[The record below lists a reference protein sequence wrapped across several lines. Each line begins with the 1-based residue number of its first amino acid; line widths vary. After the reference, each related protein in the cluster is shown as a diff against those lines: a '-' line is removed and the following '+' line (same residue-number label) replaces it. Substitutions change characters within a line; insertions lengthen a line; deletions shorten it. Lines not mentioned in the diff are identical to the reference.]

1 MRPATPPPFAP
12 LAVLALALLVAAPAS
27 AQRTADLPGRQ
38 APVALTD
45 GSGGGLS
52 LGRLFNAETVKL
64 SQSYELSY
72 GGGPAGSV
80 GLGVYTSS
88 LRWQPSEKLAG
99 RVDVGVAHSP
109 FGSSG
114 VQSALGFEGA
124 GDVRVFLRNA
134 EVAYRPT
141 ESVTLQLRVQQSP
154 YGAYG
159 AYGPPYGYGA
169 SPYGYGG
176 YGLSPYGGGRVSA
189 RFAPADADRLFFRD
203 GR

>member
-1 MRPATPPPFAP
+1 MHPAPPRSRF
-12 LAVLALALLVAAPAS
+12 VLLVALAGALAVAAPAS

-45 GSGGGLS
+45 GGDGLS
-52 LGRLFNAETVKL
+52 LGKLFNAETLKL
-64 SQSYELSY
+64 SHSYELSY
-72 GGGPAGSV
+72 GAGVGGSV

-88 LRWQPSEKLAG
+88 LRWQPSAKLAG

-109 FGSSG
+109 FGSAG
-114 VQSALGFEGA
+114 VQSALGFEDA

-141 ESVTLQLRVQQSP
+141 ENMTLQLRVQQSP
-154 YGAYG
+154 YGTYAGYGPGYGYG
-159 AYGPPYGYGA
+159 AYGYGPYGAGAYGRT
-169 SPYGYGG
+169 
-176 YGLSPYGGGRVSA
+176 GLSA
-189 RFAPADADRLFFRD
+189 RFAPSDSDRLFFRD